1 MKKKIVITG
10 GLGYLGTELCR
21 LYSGISWKHNITV
34 IDNRFLSERIN
45 ELRNWNIKFIQGAIL
60 DKSLIHKEL
69 KNADVVHHLAGVTD
83 VAYVHNDI
91 NLERDNKIK
100 KIAVEGTN
108 NVIDAINEK
117 CKLIFPS
124 THVVFEG
131 FKELKKDISEN
142 EKTCPVL
149 AYASSKVINEED
161 IKKRV
166 KNYIILRLAS
176 VYGYSID
183 SMRISIMPNLFSKIT
198 SQNGEIKLYSG
209 GKQLKSLVSLLD
221 VVRCFKFMEE
231 SNIKNEIFH
240 LSKETLTIKDVALIC
255 KKINPKINMVETKD
269 EVPNPGYSISN
280 KKLLNTG
287 FKFLYGIEESIKEMV
302 EKWSSS
308 NNQNLELEY
317 IKRGEKEFID
327 ARGKISNY
335 ELSEPINLIGY
346 IESKKGSIRA
356 NHYHPVQEQKCL
368 LIKGQYISVYQ
379 DLLEKNAP
387 KITHIVNSGDLIVTR
402 PNVAHAMIFTQD
414 SIFLN
419 LVRGER
425 EHENYGITHTVSHK
439 IVSDEHRN
447 FLLKNYKLNCRCCD
461 SRNLK
466 RIISLGYQ
474 PLANNLLNSSNDKD
488 EVFPLEVNYC
498 QDCYNCQLS
507 YTVEAEKLFS
517 HYLYLSSTGLSF
529 VNHFKDAAKSYIK
542 QFNLNKDYS
551 HIIDIG
557 SNDGIALKPF
567 KDLGFKNILGIE
579 PAKNLAKIANN
590 SGIKTVQGFLNKDL
604 IRKINE
610 RADLILASNVF
621 AHVDD
626 IKSMSDCFFSLLKKD
641 GIIIIEVQYLLNT
654 LLDCTFD
661 NIYHEHVNY
670 WSVLSLNNFFNK
682 QDAKLFKVEKINTHG
697 GSIRVFVTKDK
708 NKKTDI
714 SVEDF
719 INKEKELGL
728 DKFKIYE
735 QFSKKV
741 AQIKNNVN
749 RNITNLKSNK
759 QTIVGYGSPAKATT
773 ALNFYNISKEIE
785 FIIEDNFLKQEK
797 FLPGVK
803 IPIKSKKFLKQKP
816 DYLLVLA
823 WNFFEDIKKN
833 NKDLARNIISI
844 KDLEKKI
851 LNEKSI
857 LDCKV

>member
-21 LYSGISWKHNITV
+21 LYSGISWKHDITV

-45 ELRNWNIKFIQGAIL
+45 ELKNWNIKFIQGAIL
-60 DKSLIHKEL
+60 DKQLINKEL
-69 KNADVVHHLAGVTD
+69 KDADIVHHLAGITD

-91 NLERDNKIK
+91 NVERDNKIK
-100 KIAVEGTN
+100 QIAVEGTN
-108 NVIDAINEK
+108 NIIDSINER

-131 FKELKKDISEN
+131 LQQLKKDVTEN
-142 EKTCPVL
+142 EKTCPIL
-149 AYASSKVINEED
+149 AYASSKVINEEE

-176 VYGYSID
+176 VYGYSTD
-183 SMRISIMPNLFSKIT
+183 SLRISIMPNLFSKIT
-198 SQNGEIKLYSG
+198 SQNGDIKLYSG
-209 GKQLKSLVSLLD
+209 GKQLKSLVPLLD

-231 SNIKNEIFH
+231 SNIKNETFH
-240 LSKETLTIKDVALIC
+240 LSKESLTVKDVALIC
-255 KKINPKINMVETKD
+255 KKINPKVNIIETKD
-269 EVPNPGYSISN
+269 EIPNPGYSISN
-280 KKLLNTG
+280 KKLLNAG

-302 EKWSSS
+302 EKWSTK

-327 ARGKISNY
+327 SRGKISNY

-346 IESKKGSIRA
+346 IESKKGSVRA

-387 KITHIVNSGDLIVTR
+387 KITHIVNAGDLIVTR
-402 PNVAHAMIFTQD
+402 PNVAHTMVFTQD

-439 IVSDEHRN
+439 IVLDEDRDS
-447 FLLKNYKLNCRCCD
+447 LLKNYKLNCRCCD
-461 SRNLK
+461 SKNLK

-474 PLANNLLNSSNDKD
+474 PLANNLLNSSNEKD

-498 QDCYNCQLS
+498 QDCHNCQLS

-517 HYLYLSSTGLSF
+517 HYLYLSSTGASF
-529 VNHFKDAAKSYIK
+529 VDHFKEAAKSHVNE
-542 QFNLNKDYS
+542 FNLNKDS
-551 HIIDIG
+551 SQIIDIG

-579 PAKNLAKIANN
+579 PAKNLAEIANN
-590 SGIKTVQGFLNKDL
+590 SGIKTIQGFLNKDL

-610 RADLILASNVF
+610 RADLVLASNVF
-621 AHVDD
+621 AHADD
-626 IKSMSDCFFSLLKKD
+626 IKSMSECFFSLLKKD
-641 GIIIIEVQYLLNT
+641 GVLVIEVQYLLST

-697 GSIRVFVTKDK
+697 GSIRAFITKDK
-708 NKKTDI
+708 NKKTDK
-714 SVEDF
+714 SVQDF
-719 INKEKELGL
+719 LNKEKELGL

-735 QFSKKV
+735 EFSKKV
-741 AQIKNNVN
+741 NQIKNNVKK
-749 RNITNLKSNK
+749 NITDLKISK
-759 QTIVGYGSPAKATT
+759 KTIVGYGSPAKATT
-773 ALNFYNISKEIE
+773 ALNFYNISKEID
-785 FIIEDNFLKQEK
+785 FIIEDNSLKQEK

-803 IPIKSKKFLKQKP
+803 IPIKSKKFLKDKP

-833 NKDLARNIISI
+833 NKDLAKNIISI
-844 KDLEKKI
+844 KDLENINFK
-851 LNEKSI
+851 
-857 LDCKV
+857 